1 MQALGLA
8 IKTAPFFFY
17 TCAHAHVCVVSE
29 GEMEP
34 HGVFREVTALCTNKD
49 HYQSVTDRGYSGER
63 IRGKAG
69 LLLKRNNKVK
79 TRKSD
84 EK

>member
-1 MQALGLA
+1 MLA
-8 IKTAPFFFY
+8 SVGTGHQNSPLLFY

-49 HYQSVTDRGYSGER
+49 HYQPDLPNLARDPEFAIDRVWR
-63 IRGKAG
+63 CR
-69 LLLKRNNKVK
+69 LRDHL
-79 TRKSD
+79 
-84 EK
+84 

>member
-1 MQALGLA
+1 MMVDLSGLMLA
-8 IKTAPFFFY
+8 SVGTGHQNSPLLFY

-49 HYQSVTDRGYSGER
+49 HYQQVRRG
-63 IRGKAG
+63 
-69 LLLKRNNKVK
+69 LQ
-79 TRKSD
+79 
-84 EK
+84 